1 MVRASLFSLLA
12 TVALGPL
19 ATAQFTPPPEG
30 APALPPAAPPP
41 DSLFPELGVPLDFYP
56 LLPPSDVNAPRF
68 WASVEYAM
76 LFATPAQIPAP
87 LLTTGPPASFGII
100 GNAGT
105 QVLLGGDQVIDYG
118 IFSGIQFTTGGWF
131 SDRRL
136 FGSEGTTLFV
146 AQNSATYTFG
156 SDGSTLLARPFVN
169 ALTSAN
175 DARAIA
181 FPGERAATFTLQ
193 SQLQFLNTDSNI
205 IYNLYRDDCRFVN
218 LIFGYRYFWIDEQ
231 ILMTD
236 TETVIGP
243 GTTFLGVPQPPG
255 SVFQVTDRFQNVT
268 RIFALQTGVRAEVV
282 RERWRFNMVAKI
294 GAGWSHARL
303 YADGRTTPITPPG
316 PAYPGGLL
324 ADPTYS
330 YRSSLDQFTWI
341 PEFQGRIAYMI
352 LPRLSVYAGINY
364 LFITNLARPG
374 QQIDQVVNP
383 TQVPMIGTGILVG
396 PARPM
401 VPKVNSTFTA
411 EGLLFGMEFRY

>member
-1 MVRASLFSLLA
+1 MTLA
-12 TVALGPL
+12 PL
-19 ATAQFTPPPEG
+19 AAAQFTPPPDAAPSLPPVG
-30 APALPPAAPPP
+30 APAEPQPE
-41 DSLFPELGVPLDFYP
+41 SLFPALGLSMDWYP
-56 LLPPSDVNAPRF
+56 LLPPSDVNAPRL

-76 LFATPAQIPAP
+76 LFATPNVIPAP
-87 LLTTGPPASFGII
+87 LLTTGPPASGGII
-100 GNAGT
+100 GNPGT
-105 QVLLGGDQVIDYG
+105 QVLLGGGQVIDYG
-118 IFSGIQFTTGGWF
+118 IFSGVQFTTGGWF
-131 SDRRL
+131 TDRRL
-136 FGSEGTTLFV
+136 LGSEGTTLFV

-156 SDGSTLLARPFVN
+156 SDGSTVLARPFVN

-193 SQLQFLNTDSNI
+193 SQLQFFDTDSNI
-205 IYNLYRDDCRFVN
+205 IYNLYRDQFRYVN
-218 LIFGYRYFWIDEQ
+218 LLFGYRYFALDEQ
-231 ILMTD
+231 MLMTD

-243 GTTFLGVPQPPG
+243 GTTTFLGVPQPPG
-255 SVFQVTDRFQNVT
+255 NVFQVTDRFQNVT
-268 RIFALQTGVRAEVV
+268 RVFALQTGVRAEWIQGP
-282 RERWRFNMVAKI
+282 WRFNMVAKI

-303 YADGRTTPITPPG
+303 YADGRTTPLNPPA

-341 PEFQGRIAYMI
+341 PEFQGRIAYAI
-352 LPRLSVYAGINY
+352 LPRMSVYAGIDY